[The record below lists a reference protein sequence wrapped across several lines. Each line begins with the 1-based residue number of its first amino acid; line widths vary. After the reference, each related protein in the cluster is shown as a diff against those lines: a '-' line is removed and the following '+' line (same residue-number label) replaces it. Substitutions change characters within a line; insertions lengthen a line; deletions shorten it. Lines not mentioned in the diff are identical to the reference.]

1 MADGSDTL
9 AATIAPDRLVT
20 GLKAFA
26 EEHGGCKAVIEY
38 VGRKGA
44 RIVLLGRDGTW
55 GDQFTSSTDIARVAC
70 EQAGLEVEKGWER
83 ELIDHMRPSND
94 LWRSM
99 GRRSFAR

>member
-1 MADGSDTL
+1 MAT
-9 AATIAPDRLVT
+9 TVAPDRLVA
-20 GLKAFA
+20 GLKDFA
-26 EEHGGCKAVIEY
+26 EEHGGGKAVIEY

-44 RIVLLGRDGTW
+44 RIVLLGRDGSW
-55 GDQFTSSTDIARVAC
+55 GDQFTSSTDIARAAC
-70 EQAGLEVEKGWER
+70 DQAGLEVERGWER